1 MGNRRHRLGRGGN
14 GAKAQGASATMGG
27 GASTMGGG
35 ASTMSGGAPMQ
46 GTTLT
51 EHPNVTVVTSREEF
65 EREAQRLRESGFTEV
80 PGALGGGSGGGI
92 SADYADY
99 IEAKLA
105 CSEGTGKSKTSLPLL
120 HVSSGYAQPVTAAN
134 GHKGSYITWGAG
146 NRIPNVISLLC
157 SLLPYTAAALKF
169 NIDLCCGMGPRPMYA
184 YTQYVGGNISQKS
197 IPYDQADKL
206 ILGQIRDLQL
216 QLVKLEQEHPEL
228 TESGSDLG
236 VASRSDA
243 SQGSDPSNTR
253 AHLSASSAA
262 PLGSDPDR
270 ASASDAQSVSDP
282 YSQKSAAA
290 QMRDELR
297 EQIESLRKD
306 LATWQLTMK
315 QLYGDPEAT
324 ESEDRIGFLGR
335 NNLLQTFQQLY
346 ADMLQYNI
354 CFPEFELQ
362 KSYLVPSQQTDPATG
377 KTVMKDVPA
386 SQWSPK
392 VVGLKWRNAK
402 TMRLEM
408 MSNQNRIEHVY
419 ISNQWISSPEQTLP
433 TQDSDFKID
442 ALPAL
447 TYQQPAQDLERLA
460 RDART
465 ARTGKEARPTH
476 VVMPVT
482 YNEYGHPYYPVP
494 AWYSVFS
501 GDVYTYA
508 SLLISDRK
516 KRRDNANVIGRILY
530 VSDEYVQRMY
540 IQRHLDTPEQ
550 RREFF
555 NKEIVEPINNFLK
568 NRDHMGEPMLA
579 YTFKDSDGKTYKSWE
594 IVEVQENNAQQ
605 AEANKEELA
614 EISSIILF
622 AWGVDSQLI
631 GNTPGTT
638 TRSGGTDLRERYLL
652 KQVNMALMQ
661 QLVLN
666 TLQVVNVRN
675 QWDPHL
681 QWQIKKE
688 VLTTL
693 DNSKTGITEA
703 ENS

>member
-1 MGNRRHRLGRGGN
+1 MG
-14 GAKAQGASATMGG
+14 KKKK
-27 GASTMGGG
+27 
-35 ASTMSGGAPMQ
+35 
-46 GTTLT
+46 
-51 EHPNVTVVTSREEF
+51 EHPNVTVVTSRQEF

-92 SADYADY
+92 SPDYADY
-99 IEAKLA
+99 IEAKLSCEA
-105 CSEGTGKSKTSLPLL
+105 KTGSGKTSLPLL
-120 HVSSGYAQPVTAAN
+120 HVTSGYAQPVTAAN

-197 IPYDQADKL
+197 IPYNQADKL

-228 TESGSDLG
+228 TEEQDDDLDIRTKEQNNP
-236 VASRSDA
+236 A
-243 SQGSDPSNTR
+243 QGNMS
-253 AHLSASSAA
+253 LCSS
-262 PLGSDPDR
+262 
-270 ASASDAQSVSDP
+270 VEK
-282 YSQKSAAA
+282 KSAAE

-315 QLYGDPEAT
+315 QLYGDPDAT
-324 ESEDRIGFLGR
+324 EAEDRIGFLGR

-362 KSYLVPSQQTDPATG
+362 KTYLVPSQQTDPVTG

-419 ISNQWISSPEQTLP
+419 ISNQWLSSPEQTLP

-465 ARTGKEARPTH
+465 ARTGKAARPTH

-579 YTFKDSDGKTYKSWE
+579 YTFKDADGKVYKSWE

-666 TLQVVNVRN
+666 TLQVINVRN

-703 ENS
+703 ENT